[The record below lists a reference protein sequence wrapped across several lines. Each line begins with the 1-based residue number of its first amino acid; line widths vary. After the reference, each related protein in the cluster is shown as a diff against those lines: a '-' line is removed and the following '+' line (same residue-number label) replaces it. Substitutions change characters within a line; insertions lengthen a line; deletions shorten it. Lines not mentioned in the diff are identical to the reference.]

1 MNKGFNKG
9 EEAEEEFDDS
19 NDVDDKSHICKVQV
33 TSYIATRWHHGW
45 PNLHLGSGML
55 ISLDFKLDET
65 ITTTTCDSQY
75 ILGASIQRYASAS
88 KSSEMS
94 WNTHSLKNTQII

>member
-1 MNKGFNKG
+1 MCVPFFLSQGIVNKGFNKG

-33 TSYIATRWHHGW
+33 TSYIATRWHHGC

-65 ITTTTCDSQY
+65 ITTTTYDSQY
-75 ILGASIQRYASAS
+75 ILGASIQR
-88 KSSEMS
+88 
-94 WNTHSLKNTQII
+94 